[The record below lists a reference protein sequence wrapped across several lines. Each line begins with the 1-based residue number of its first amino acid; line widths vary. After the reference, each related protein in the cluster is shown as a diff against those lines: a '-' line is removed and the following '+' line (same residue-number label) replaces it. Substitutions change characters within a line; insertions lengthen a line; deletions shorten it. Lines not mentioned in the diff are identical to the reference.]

1 MSAMAETAPAATGA
15 ADGRNLSRQEA
26 RTLRERHIGPSCK
39 LFFRS
44 DPLRMVSARGQYMY
58 DCEGRQYLD
67 CINNVCHVGHCHP
80 KVVKAAADQ
89 MAVINTN
96 NRYMGPVAS
105 ALLASM
111 GLGRPVEVKH
121 IVGKSLNELSK
132 CAIM

>member
-1 MSAMAETAPAATGA
+1 MMMMMMM
-15 ADGRNLSRQEA
+15 
-26 RTLRERHIGPSCK
+26 ERHIGPSCK

-96 NRYMGPVAS
+96 NRYGAGASGHLDEVGRLVYRLLVWLVA
-105 ALLASM
+105 
-111 GLGRPVEVKH
+111 
-121 IVGKSLNELSK
+121 
-132 CAIM
+132 